1 MSVAGRLVTRR
12 QPKVCQGLSRS
23 IKFCCSLPR
32 SPNSTLQLEPENR
45 VKESQIDG
53 SEEEIVTRVEI
64 IITEWTW
71 VVSLYYRGVI
81 GYNFPWQTIAFI
93 SLKIS
98 QCRH

>member
-1 MSVAGRLVTRR
+1 MA
-12 QPKVCQGLSRS
+12 
-23 IKFCCSLPR
+23 
-32 SPNSTLQLEPENR
+32 
-45 VKESQIDG
+45 
-53 SEEEIVTRVEI
+53 RVEI

-81 GYNFPWQTIAFI
+81 GYNIGFI

>member
-1 MSVAGRLVTRR
+1 M
-12 QPKVCQGLSRS
+12 K
-23 IKFCCSLPR
+23 
-32 SPNSTLQLEPENR
+32 
-45 VKESQIDG
+45 
-53 SEEEIVTRVEI
+53 RVEI

-81 GYNFPWQTIAFI
+81 GYNFPWQNIAFI